1 MRKPILILT
10 LVLAACGLSACAE
23 PPAKASGGPE
33 AQREHAGRAQNEL
46 SSEVRK

>member
-23 PPAKASGGPE
+23 PPAKGGPE
-33 AQREHAGRAQNEL
+33 VQREHADRAQGEL